1 MDAFTA
7 VVLVVLGFAL
17 GYGVMWVYCH
27 FIRDRKQPTR

>member
-7 VVLVVLGFAL
+7 LLLVVLGFAL
-17 GYGVMWVYCH
+17 GYGAMWAYCR